1 MISQYIWQGIWILR
15 NSILM
20 GIIIYILIY
29 GVLLISKRRKVVDIK
44 QIISEAMLSI
54 YTISLLKITGIIGM
68 KFYFWDVMN
77 GRYNLSLILFEDVS
91 LIMLFLNLLLFVPYG
106 ILLPCVFKNLNIK
119 KVVMIGFFTSLSIEV
134 TQLFGGRYTEID
146 DLIINTLGTL
156 VGFIIYS
163 YTTKNIFKVNNT
175 KRNKLCCIIQVTR
188 KWVKEMKLMYNILVV
203 DDDKEIVESIEIFLK
218 NEGYNVYKAYNGME
232 ALDVLVNNDV
242 HLILMDIMMPKLD
255 GIKATIKIREEKNI
269 PIILV
274 SAKSEDTDKI
284 MGLNIGA
291 DDYITKPFNL
301 LELIA
306 RVKSNLRRY
315 VTLGTYNN
323 EKLGNNE
330 VLISGGLE
338 LNTSTKEV
346 KVDGQI
352 VRVTPI
358 EFKILNLLIANK
370 GRVFSIDEI
379 YEKVW
384 NEESFNV
391 ENTVAVHIRRIRGK
405 IEINPKEP
413 RYLKVVWGVG
423 YKIEKL

>member
-1 MISQYIWQGIWILR
+1 
-15 NSILM
+15 
-20 GIIIYILIY
+20 
-29 GVLLISKRRKVVDIK
+29 
-44 QIISEAMLSI
+44 
-54 YTISLLKITGIIGM
+54 
-68 KFYFWDVMN
+68 
-77 GRYNLSLILFEDVS
+77 
-91 LIMLFLNLLLFVPYG
+91 
-106 ILLPCVFKNLNIK
+106 
-119 KVVMIGFFTSLSIEV
+119 
-134 TQLFGGRYTEID
+134 
-146 DLIINTLGTL
+146 
-156 VGFIIYS
+156 
-163 YTTKNIFKVNNT
+163 
-175 KRNKLCCIIQVTR
+175 
-188 KWVKEMKLMYNILVV
+188 MYNILVV
-203 DDDKEIVESIEIFLK
+203 DDDKEIVESIEIFLR
-218 NEGYNVYKAYNGME
+218 NEGYNVYKAYNGVE
-232 ALDVLVNNDV
+232 ALDILVNKEV

-315 VTLGTYNN
+315 ITLGTYNN
-323 EKLGNNE
+323 ENVNNKE

-346 KVDGQI
+346 KVDGQ
-352 VRVTPI
+352 VVKVTPI
-358 EFKILNLLIANK
+358 EFKILNLLLANK

-379 YEKVW
+379 YERVW

-391 ENTVAVHIRRIRGK
+391 ENTVAVHIRRIREK
-405 IEINPKEP
+405 IEINPREP

-423 YKIEKL
+423 YKIEKQ

>member
-1 MISQYIWQGIWILR
+1 M
-15 NSILM
+15 
-20 GIIIYILIY
+20 
-29 GVLLISKRRKVVDIK
+29 
-44 QIISEAMLSI
+44 
-54 YTISLLKITGIIGM
+54 
-68 KFYFWDVMN
+68 
-77 GRYNLSLILFEDVS
+77 
-91 LIMLFLNLLLFVPYG
+91 
-106 ILLPCVFKNLNIK
+106 
-119 KVVMIGFFTSLSIEV
+119 
-134 TQLFGGRYTEID
+134 
-146 DLIINTLGTL
+146 
-156 VGFIIYS
+156 
-163 YTTKNIFKVNNT
+163 
-175 KRNKLCCIIQVTR
+175 
-188 KWVKEMKLMYNILVV
+188 MYNILVV
-203 DDDKEIVESIEIFLK
+203 DDDKEIVESIEIFLR
-218 NEGYNVYKAYNGME
+218 NEGYNVYKAYNGVE
-232 ALDVLVNNDV
+232 ALDILVNKEV

-315 VTLGTYNN
+315 ITLGTYNN
-323 EKLGNNE
+323 ENINNKE

-346 KVDGQI
+346 KVDGQA
-352 VRVTPI
+352 VKVTPI
-358 EFKILNLLIANK
+358 EFKILNLLLANK

-379 YEKVW
+379 YERVW

-391 ENTVAVHIRRIRGK
+391 ENTVAVHIRRIREK

-413 RYLKVVWGVG
+413 SYLKVVWGVG

>member
-1 MISQYIWQGIWILR
+1 
-15 NSILM
+15 
-20 GIIIYILIY
+20 
-29 GVLLISKRRKVVDIK
+29 
-44 QIISEAMLSI
+44 
-54 YTISLLKITGIIGM
+54 
-68 KFYFWDVMN
+68 
-77 GRYNLSLILFEDVS
+77 
-91 LIMLFLNLLLFVPYG
+91 
-106 ILLPCVFKNLNIK
+106 
-119 KVVMIGFFTSLSIEV
+119 
-134 TQLFGGRYTEID
+134 
-146 DLIINTLGTL
+146 
-156 VGFIIYS
+156 
-163 YTTKNIFKVNNT
+163 
-175 KRNKLCCIIQVTR
+175 
-188 KWVKEMKLMYNILVV
+188 MYNILVV
-203 DDDKEIVESIEIFLK
+203 DDDKEIVESIEIFLR

-232 ALDVLVNNDV
+232 ALDVLVNKDV

-323 EKLGNNE
+323 EKINNKE
-330 VLISGGLE
+330 VLSSGGLE

-346 KVDGQI
+346 KVDGQAI
-352 VRVTPI
+352 KVTPI
-358 EFKILNLLIANK
+358 EFKILNLLLANK

-391 ENTVAVHIRRIRGK
+391 ENTVAVHIRRIREK